1 MVIKEVIRTNKF
13 EASIRK
19 IKDRK
24 TKGRVIKQIEKIIEN
39 PDIGKPLKHG
49 LKGERSVRV
58 SPYRLV
64 YSVEGEKLYLL
75 RFFHRGKG
83 Y

>member
-1 MVIKEVIRTNKF
+1 MVIREVIRTHKF
-13 EASIRK
+13 KASFTK
-19 IKDRK
+19 LKDRK
-24 TKGRVIKQIEKIIEN
+24 TKDRVIKQIEKIIEN
-39 PDIGKPLKHG
+39 PDVGKPLRYG

-64 YSVEGEKLYLL
+64 YSIEGETLYLL
-75 RFFHRGKG
+75 RFFHRGEG